1 MRSGHGRLISSI
13 AQITEPI
20 RRAVGRSFFFS
31 WLGRLGIVAERQY
44 RSGLFAP
51 LSDRE
56 QGCGAWQF
64 RLRQACMKGFEGSA
78 ALCFLQRV
86 GRGFLDA
93 SVGSYGSFAFLY
105 GVLSAA
111 VNLGFGNRSYLALGI
126 CVLLIVSSV
135 PVLHFSRSLGAAI
148 CDSLVLGWFLFDV
161 CGLSKEKLAVC
172 ERGNDKTRP
181 AFLIAFV
188 LGAVSRVITPL
199 GLSCFIVTAALVTL
213 LFCLPELGLCSL
225 FLLLPFFNILP
236 HPTLILLAFVLM
248 IELSWLCRVL
258 CGRRR
263 MRFGLI
269 DALVLLLALQYA
281 LGGMIGDR
289 RAFYAGLTSAALV
302 LVWFPTVNL
311 LYSKAWRKKAA
322 VALCFSSLV
331 TSFTGVLQFL
341 LGKSELRWVDLAR
354 FSDIGGR
361 VTSFFENPNVL
372 AVYLL
377 LTVPLALN
385 LVIGLDAS
393 LFQRALGAF
402 ALVFGLLC
410 LLWTWSRGAWLGML
424 LVILLFLIL
433 YSKESMALLLILV
446 LPAGASLG
454 CLPHAIRNRFSS
466 IGTLTESSIR
476 YRLYTWRGVLQM
488 LAEHPFGVGV
498 GEAAFSRAYAS
509 YAVSGTETVMHAHN
523 LLLLVACELG
533 CAGVLTF
540 LLFLLCLLLCAI
552 EKLYGL
558 GIGDERLLSI
568 TCFCALSGVL
578 VMGLFDNIWYHFGLM
593 ALFFAVSSMLT
604 HTDGAMEGR
613 GLYET

>member
-31 WLGRLGIVAERQY
+31 WLGRLGTVAERQY

-111 VNLGFGNRSYLALGI
+111 VRLGFGERSHLVLGI
-126 CVLLIVSSV
+126 SAMLILLSI
-135 PVLHFSRSLGAAI
+135 PVLHSSRSLGAALA
-148 CDSLVLGWFLFDV
+148 DSLVFGWLLFDV
-161 CGLSKEKLAVC
+161 GGLSKEDFAAW
-172 ERGNDKTRP
+172 EQGNDRTWL
-181 AFLIAFV
+181 AILIAFTAGV
-188 LGAVSRVITPL
+188 VSRVFTPIHLLLLTAL
-199 GLSCFIVTAALVTL
+199 GVLPAL
-213 LFCLPELGLCSL
+213 FFYLPELGLCS
-225 FLLLPFFNILP
+225 FLLFLPFFNLLP
-236 HPTLILLAFVLM
+236 HPTLILLAFVLL
-248 IELSWLCRVL
+248 ILLSWLCRVL

-269 DALVLLLALQYA
+269 DALVVLLALQYA

-289 RAFYAGLTSAALV
+289 RSFYTGLTSAALV
-302 LVWFPTVNL
+302 LLWFPSVSL
-311 LYSKAWRKKAA
+311 LSSKEWRKRAI
-322 VALCFSSLV
+322 VALCLSSLA
-331 TSFTGVLQFL
+331 TSFVGVLQFL

-361 VTSFFENPNVL
+361 VTSFFGNPNVL

-424 LVILLFLIL
+424 LAILLFLIL
-433 YSKESMALLLILV
+433 YSKESMALSMILAV
-446 LPAGASLG
+446 PAGVSVG
-454 CLPHAIRNRFSS
+454 FLPRAIRNRFSS
-466 IGTLTESSIR
+466 IGMLGESSIR
-476 YRLYTWRGVLQM
+476 YRLYTWRGVLRM
-488 LAEHPFGVGV
+488 LAEHPFGVGI
-498 GEAAFSRAYAS
+498 GEGAFSRAYAS

-523 LLLLVACELG
+523 LLLRVACELG
-533 CAGVLTF
+533 CAGVLTLF
-540 LLFLLCLLLCAI
+540 GFLLCLLLCAVS
-552 EKLYGL
+552 KFHRLRVGR
-558 GIGDERLLSI
+558 DRLLTLS
-568 TCFCALSGVL
+568 CFCALSGVL
-578 VMGLFDNIWYHFGLM
+578 VMGLFDDIWYHFGLM
-593 ALFFAVSSMLT
+593 ALFFMVCALLT
-604 HTDGAMEGR
+604 QSDEAMEGR
-613 GLYET
+613 GSA